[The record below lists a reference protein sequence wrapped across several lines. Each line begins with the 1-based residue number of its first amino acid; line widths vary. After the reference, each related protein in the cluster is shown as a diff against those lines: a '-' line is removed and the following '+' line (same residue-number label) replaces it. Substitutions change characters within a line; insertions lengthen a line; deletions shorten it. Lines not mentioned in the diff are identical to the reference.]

1 MDDSDTS
8 RKDDDESSIENMM
21 QHLPAAKERKKSNS
35 KSKSNTSSNKPR
47 RTGLQR
53 KVRQHSNV
61 AILSKNFPDRL
72 DELVEAD
79 AITHRSGKELK
90 SAESAVDAHGQLP
103 IYYRSGDTV
112 THIGVITDIIINPDP
127 DSTAAKK
134 FREHIS
140 QADTY
145 SEYND
150 ELDTTTYIVKHG
162 KKLDEPFSM
171 TQLKKVSD
179 NEPVDENF
187 WRSPAYVFQRDGD
200 FDSVL

>member
-1 MDDSDTS
+1 MDDSDTP
-8 RKDDDESSIENMM
+8 REDKEDSSIENMM
-21 QHLPAAKERKKSNS
+21 QHLPAAKKRRKSE
-35 KSKSNTSSNKPR
+35 SKSNTTAKKPR
-47 RTGLQR
+47 YTGLQR
-53 KVRQHSNV
+53 KVRQDPNV
-61 AILSKNFPDRL
+61 AILSKNFADRL
-72 DELVEAD
+72 DELVESD

-103 IYYRSGDTV
+103 IYYRSGNTV
-112 THIGVITDIIINPDP
+112 THVGVITDIIINPDP
-127 DSTAAKK
+127 DSATAKK

-140 QADTY
+140 KADTY

-162 KKLDEPFSM
+162 KKLNEPFSM

-200 FDSVL
+200 FNSIL

>member
-1 MDDSDTS
+1 MYGSDTP
-8 RKDDDESSIENMM
+8 REDKEDASIENMM
-21 QHLPAAKERKKSNS
+21 QHLPAAKERRKS
-35 KSKSNTSSNKPR
+35 KSKSNTTSKKPR

-53 KVRQHSNV
+53 KVRQQSNV
-61 AILSKNFPDRL
+61 AILSKNFADRL
-72 DELVEAD
+72 DELVESD
-79 AITHRSGKELK
+79 SITHRSGKELK

-112 THIGVITDIIINPDP
+112 THIGIITDIIINPNP
-127 DSTAAKK
+127 DSASAKK

-140 QADTY
+140 KADTY

-179 NEPVDENF
+179 SEPVDENF

-200 FDSVL
+200 FDSIL

>member
-1 MDDSDTS
+1 MDGSDTPQED
-8 RKDDDESSIENMM
+8 KEDSSIENMM
-21 QHLPAAKERKKSNS
+21 QHLPAAKERKKS
-35 KSKSNTSSNKPR
+35 KSNTGSKKPR

-61 AILSKNFPDRL
+61 AILSKNFSDRL
-72 DELVEAD
+72 DELVESD
-79 AITHRSGKELK
+79 AITHRSGKKLK
-90 SAESAVDAHGQLP
+90 SAESAVDAHGRLP

-134 FREHIS
+134 FRDHIS
-140 QADTY
+140 KADTY

-150 ELDTTTYIVKHG
+150 ELDTTTYIVKNG

-171 TQLKKVSD
+171 TQLNKVSD